1 MALPPSASTAQRALL
16 HGGQTGWTAA
26 PEHAGVAEYG
36 HDRQQ
41 RVEPGVLLTGT
52 GGAATLQLW
61 QAVAD
66 DGGEALLRLLA
77 GAAGAVA
84 AADLLAVAVLR
95 DHGRVVQQGEAPGA
109 DGKGVGV
116 RKGIEGRD
124 RYQQAEGPDCA
135 AMGVYPPV
143 VASMA
148 ASPSRPS

>member
-1 MALPPSASTAQRALL
+1 MRL
-16 HGGQTGWTAA
+16 
-26 PEHAGVAEYG
+26 AGSS
-36 HDRQQ
+36 
-41 RVEPGVLLTGT
+41 
-52 GGAATLQLW
+52 GAAALQLR
-61 QAVAD
+61 QAVTD

-135 AMGVYPPV
+135 AMGVYPPGGGEHGDL
-143 VASMA
+143 AFTTELTERGTQGLA
-148 ASPSRPS
+148 DFTEGLRGFGHLAQAGPQ